1 MKKFLVILIA
11 LIVGAAGGYFAYKYL
26 AGRVSQNK
34 SNAEANRKTL
44 ADYTEP
50 FQWGVTMGP
59 SDLNRY
65 SASVWGKQLKVA
77 TNLGAGWIRWRYDS
91 ENPDPFQRNDEVL
104 KAIEAYDLQSVLIVE
119 QDVRDKGGD
128 NYKDGYDDGF
138 SIASHYKGRIKF
150 YQMANEGGAECIKE
164 PTMNGQ
170 TEDQY
175 DEAKY
180 KPLRDYIRGLS
191 EGIAKADPDAWR
203 IVSSAYTHV
212 GYLDKLT
219 KDKIDFD
226 MIGID
231 WYDWMGPI
239 QEKKMENGQML
250 VDKLKSYNKP
260 LTFMEV
266 NAIPEGETKKSKSK
280 TVVDENRQ
288 SDIISKTAKWA
299 WENKDYVKGFFVLSL
314 FDGVNN
320 PNENVEYF
328 GIVEA
333 KKSSSG
339 TNVPGEPRQSFYTY
353 QDLIKKYSA
362 Q

>member
-1 MKKFLVILIA
+1 MKKFFVILLA
-11 LIVGAAGGYFAYKYL
+11 LIIGGVGGYYAYKYFVKQS
-26 AGRVSQNK
+26 ANK
-34 SNAEANRKTL
+34 KANVKSLSN
-44 ADYTEP
+44 YTEP

-65 SASVWGKQLKVA
+65 SSEIWGKQLKVA
-77 TNLGAGWIRWRYDS
+77 NNLGAGWIRWRYDS

-104 KAIEAYDLQSVLIVE
+104 KSVEAYELQTVLIIE

-138 SIASHYKGRIKF
+138 SIASHYKGRIHF
-150 YQMANEGGAECIKE
+150 YQMANEGGAESIQE

-175 DEAKY
+175 DETKY
-180 KPLRDYIRGLS
+180 KPLKDYIKGLS

-212 GYLDKLT
+212 GYLDKLV
-219 KDKIDFD
+219 KDKVDFD
-226 MIGID
+226 IIGID
-231 WYDWMGPI
+231 WYDWMGPFG
-239 QEKKMENGQML
+239 EKKLENGQML
-250 VDKLKSYNKP
+250 SDKLKSYNKP

-266 NAIPEGETKKSKSK
+266 NAIPEGKTKKSTSK
-280 TVVDENRQ
+280 TVVDEDRQ
-288 SDIISKTAKWA
+288 SDIISNTAEWA
-299 WENKDYVKGFFVLSL
+299 WKNKDYVKGFFVLSL

-320 PNENVEYF
+320 PNENVSYF
-328 GIVEA
+328 GIVGT

-339 TNVPGEPRQSFYTY
+339 TVVPGEPRKSFDTY
-353 QDLIKKYSA
+353 QALIKKYSGE
-362 Q
+362 